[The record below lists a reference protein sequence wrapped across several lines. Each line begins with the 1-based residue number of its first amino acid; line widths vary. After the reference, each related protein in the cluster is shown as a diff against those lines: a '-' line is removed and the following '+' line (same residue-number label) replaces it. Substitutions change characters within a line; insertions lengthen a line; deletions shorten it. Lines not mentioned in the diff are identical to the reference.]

1 MILSFA
7 AEEHEERSGLWM
19 LVCFSHLSVS
29 FSLSSG
35 FFYLFFLLWV
45 CFLCLSKPGYWLAVC
60 FLSASS
66 RCEAQQL
73 TATGFYHPKVA
84 WGGSGWTWDM
94 PAVWGTCPALPP
106 STSSAKPAGG
116 SKALG
121 KLRQEASSPCSE
133 LALRFFRACKAHG
146 NCKRLDYGKSIT
158 VKPAERQTEVKHLQK
173 LLWQQQNILL
183 LTESWDFRTAH
194 VHEKC

>member
-1 MILSFA
+1 MADGGRLLGSVQLCKIGLRDGKCQMILSFA

-84 WGGSGWTWDM
+84 
-94 PAVWGTCPALPP
+94 
-106 STSSAKPAGG
+106 
-116 SKALG
+116 
-121 KLRQEASSPCSE
+121 
-133 LALRFFRACKAHG
+133 
-146 NCKRLDYGKSIT
+146 
-158 VKPAERQTEVKHLQK
+158 
-173 LLWQQQNILL
+173 
-183 LTESWDFRTAH
+183 
-194 VHEKC
+194 